1 MVVNRPHSY
10 VDTNTNPSLALCGA
24 AQQYL
29 ASRPGNKTQVIAAS
43 LTSVEQVMQLA
54 GIHHITLSPRLLA
67 GLAATP
73 AAEWAGTAEI
83 GQVLRAAAAAS
94 STVGGGDAVA
104 TQLGAEGRN
113 KLEVLVKDEGRWRM
127 AFTRADGGA
136 SEIRLVQAINIF
148 ADMQDKL
155 EGMVKRADAAVTAGA
170 SV

>member
-1 MVVNRPHSY
+1 
-10 VDTNTNPSLALCGA
+10 
-24 AQQYL
+24 
-29 ASRPGNKTQVIAAS
+29 
-43 LTSVEQVMQLA
+43 MQLA
-54 GIHHITLSPRLLA
+54 GIHHITLSPPLLA

-73 AAEWAGTAEI
+73 AAGWAGTAET

-94 STVGGGDAVA
+94 STAGGNAVS
-104 TQLGAEGRN
+104 TQLGAEGKN
-113 KLEVLVKDEGRWRM
+113 KLEALLKDEGRWRM

-155 EGMVKRADAAVTAGA
+155 EGMVRRADAAVTAGA